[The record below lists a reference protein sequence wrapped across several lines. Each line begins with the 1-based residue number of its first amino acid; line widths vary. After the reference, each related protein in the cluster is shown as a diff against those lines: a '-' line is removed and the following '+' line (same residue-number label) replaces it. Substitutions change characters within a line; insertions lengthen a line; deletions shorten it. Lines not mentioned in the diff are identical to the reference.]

1 MVSGK
6 ISIPFGTLIQEYLK
20 DELPFF
26 LWIVAWLKETTLTD
40 AAGHNCAQL
49 DCGAAFFAIANGVG
63 LHADDSEND
72 HLGSGVLDSCQDYES
87 RSATTPHSKHGD
99 LWESS
104 VDSTSNCYAKYISS
118 RLVFLI
124 KQGFGHFGGRQ
135 ELKQLKTRWNC
146 WVDFACFH
154 DKRIVEGKLLV
165 SAFKCQF
172 LTLAMYFTSWNC
184 ISLVQ
189 NECMNNLLDL
199 GVLNTM
205 EIPPPPTT
213 QYWIGLIHCL
223 RLMH

>member
-1 MVSGK
+1 MTQKMTIWV
-6 ISIPFGTLIQEYLK
+6 QEYL
-20 DELPFF
+20 
-26 LWIVAWLKETTLTD
+26 I
-40 AAGHNCAQL
+40 
-49 DCGAAFFAIANGVG
+49 
-63 LHADDSEND
+63 HARTARADRR
-72 HLGSGVLDSCQDYES
+72 QP
-87 RSATTPHSKHGD
+87 PHSKHGD

-118 RLVFLI
+118 RLVFVI

-205 EIPPPPTT
+205 EIPPPPHHPILNRLNSLFKADALN
-213 QYWIGLIHCL
+213 WIEEVAACHCTL
-223 RLMH
+223 RPIVSCSESDLEHL